1 MPLEQKFVTVNKGL
15 HDLKSFSCG
24 KPSMDE
30 FLTRYAVKHTKLGLS
45 RTYVLPEVSSSSKVS
60 IAAYYTLAFSTV
72 LRSEIPATQ
81 SLPSYP
87 IPVVMLARLAIDKHY
102 QGSGIGSKA
111 LVYALR
117 HAAQL
122 SNSGLPAY
130 ALVLDVLDEEAL
142 SFYQKFEMFES
153 FTDDPMRLFVPMKAL
168 EKI

>member
-1 MPLEQKFVTVNKGL
+1 MSLEQSFVTVDKAT
-15 HDLKSFSCG
+15 HDLKSFGCG

-45 RTYVLPEVSSSSKVS
+45 RTYVLPEVSSNSKVP

-72 LRSEIPATQ
+72 LRSDIPATQ

-87 IPVVMLARLAIDKHY
+87 IPVVMLARLAIDERQ
-102 QGSGIGSKA
+102 QGTGLGSKV

-117 HAAQL
+117 HAARL

-130 ALVLDVLDEEAL
+130 ALVLDVLDEQAL
-142 SFYQKFEMFES
+142 SFYQRFEMFKP
-153 FTDDPMRLFVPMKAL
+153 FTNDPIRLFVPMKII
-168 EKI
+168 EQI